1 MSLLFVVLGMHYE
14 PIFNLFCL
22 FVCLFVIIL
31 IILEEIGCSCQMFVK
46 KKKQREKVTVPIL
59 RVNNFL
65 LHTICAADG
74 FSPRI

>member
-22 FVCLFVIIL
+22 FLIIL
-31 IILEEIGCSCQMFVK
+31 IILEEIGCSCQLFVK